1 MLDHTFQS
9 ASDTAERLIVMTAER
24 DALLAQLSVESN
36 EVDSARNSAKI
47 YSSALITLEGDVRDF
62 LEEYLDT
69 ERELISITFDEAN
82 EFLNGHEIA
91 PLTIERSY
99 DVNGRITFEF
109 SIRVDASDEE
119 EARAAVE
126 NCYFSLDCNDYE
138 YDSNEDHLQIDEVTL
153 SE

>member
-1 MLDHTFQS
+1 MHTFQS
-9 ASDTAERLIVMTAER
+9 ASDTAERLIIMTSER
-24 DALLAQLSVESN
+24 DNLLLER
-36 EVDSARNSAKI
+36 DSAESKAKI

-62 LEEYLDT
+62 LDEHLEP
-69 ERELISITFDEAN
+69 ESELISITFEEAN

-99 DVNGRITFEF
+99 DVSGRITFEF
-109 SIRVDASDEE
+109 SVRVDAQDEE

-138 YDSNEDHLQIDEVTL
+138 YDSHEDHLQIYEVTV

>member
-1 MLDHTFQS
+1 MHTNFQS
-9 ASDTAERLIVMTAER
+9 ASDTAERLIVMTAAR
-24 DALLAQLSVESN
+24 DTLATECESI
-36 EVDSARNSAKI
+36 RNSMKI
-47 YSSALITLEGDVRDF
+47 YSNALTTLEGDVRDF
-62 LEEYLDT
+62 LDEHLEP
-69 ERELISITFDEAN
+69 ESELISITFEEAN

-99 DVNGRITFEF
+99 DVSGRITFEF
-109 SIRVDASDEE
+109 SVRVDAQDEE

-138 YDSNEDHLQIDEVTL
+138 YDSHEDHLQIYEVTV

>member
-1 MLDHTFQS
+1 MHTFQT
-9 ASDTAERLIVMTAER
+9 ASDTAERLITMTAER
-24 DALLAQLSVESN
+24 DNLLLDRDNFAN
-36 EVDSARNSAKI
+36 KMKI
-47 YSSALITLEGDVRDF
+47 YSNALIVLEGDVRDF
-62 LEEYLDT
+62 LDEHLEP
-69 ERELISITFDEAN
+69 ESELISITFEEAN

-99 DVNGRITFEF
+99 DVSGRITFEF
-109 SIRVDASDEE
+109 SVRVDAQDEE

-138 YDSNEDHLQIDEVTL
+138 YDSHEDHLQIYEVTV

>member
-1 MLDHTFQS
+1 MHTFQS
-9 ASDTAERLIVMTAER
+9 ASDTAERLIIMTSER
-24 DALLAQLSVESN
+24 DNAIIERDDFMNKMKVYNTMLTV
-36 EVDSARNSAKI
+36 
-47 YSSALITLEGDVRDF
+47 LEGDVRDF
-62 LEEYLDT
+62 LEENL
-69 ERELISITFDEAN
+69 EPESELISITFDEAN

-99 DVNGRITFEF
+99 DVSGRITFEF
-109 SIRVDASDEE
+109 SVRVDAQDEE

-138 YDSNEDHLQIDEVTL
+138 YDSHEDHLQIYEVTV

>member
-24 DALLAQLSVESN
+24 DTLATECESI
-36 EVDSARNSAKI
+36 RNSMKI
-47 YSSALITLEGDVRDF
+47 YSSALTALEGDIRDF

-69 ERELISITFDEAN
+69 ERELISITFEEAN

-109 SIRVDASDEE
+109 SIRVDAQDEE

-138 YDSNEDHLQIDEVTL
+138 YDAHEDHLQIDEVTV

>member
-24 DALLAQLSVESN
+24 DALATECESTR
-36 EVDSARNSAKI
+36 SKMKI
-47 YSSALITLEGDVRDF
+47 YSTALIALEGDVRDF
-62 LEEYLDT
+62 LDEYL
-69 ERELISITFDEAN
+69 EPESELISITFDEAN
-82 EFLNGHEIA
+82 EFLNGHKIA

-99 DVNGRITFEF
+99 DVSGRITFEF
-109 SIRVDASDEE
+109 SVRVDASDEE

-138 YDSNEDHLQIDEVTL
+138 YDAHEDHLQIDEVTV

>member
-1 MLDHTFQS
+1 MHTFQS
-9 ASDTAERLIVMTAER
+9 ASDTAERLIIMTSER
-24 DALLAQLSVESN
+24 DNLLLER
-36 EVDSARNSAKI
+36 DSALNKMKV
-47 YSSALITLEGDVRDF
+47 YNTMLTVLEGDVRDF
-62 LEEYLDT
+62 LEENL
-69 ERELISITFDEAN
+69 EPESELISITFDEAN

-99 DVNGRITFEF
+99 DVSGRITFEF
-109 SIRVDASDEE
+109 SVRVDAQDEE

-138 YDSNEDHLQIDEVTL
+138 YDSHEDHLQIYEVTV

>member
-24 DALLAQLSVESN
+24 DALATECEST
-36 EVDSARNSAKI
+36 RNAMKI

-62 LEEYLDT
+62 LDEHLEP
-69 ERELISITFDEAN
+69 ESELISITFEEAN

-99 DVNGRITFEF
+99 DVSGSITFEF
-109 SIRVDASDEE
+109 SVRVDAQDEE

-138 YDSNEDHLQIDEVTL
+138 YDAHEDHLQITEVIV